1 MMTLKDYAASKKIS
15 YEAVRKQVN
24 RYRDELG
31 EHVFTDGRQQFLDA
45 AAIEFLDERRMKN
58 PIVQEQS
65 SKNERIEELEV
76 NYQNLLIKVAEQS
89 DKIAKLMEW
98 KAENAIAIAS
108 ANQNQLML
116 EEKSKEIGSLKDE
129 LKDANKKVEE
139 LYNEKDAEVKRAE
152 ARAKLEVANV
162 YRQKL
167 EAMEKELEAERNRK
181 LTLKERL
188 FGKRIVKK

>member
-1 MMTLKDYAASKKIS
+1 MTLKDYAASKKIS